1 MKTKYQHI
9 FFDLD
14 RTLWDLE
21 KNSEQALFELYHYY
35 RLEEYGITDFSNFI
49 KEYNHINHALWQMYS
64 LGKITKQELRF
75 QRFNKVFG
83 LYNIQH
89 TALAKS
95 LGEMYTQHTPNKP
108 HLFPFA
114 KEVLDYLHPNYSIH
128 IITNGFIEVQHIKL
142 RKSGIENYFQK
153 IILSEIAGYSKPNLE
168 IFKFAFKETNATPQ
182 NSVMIG
188 DDAEADIA
196 GAKNAGIDQI
206 YFNPLGNKTEI
217 SPTYEISCLSD
228 LKKLL

>member
-1 MKTKYQHI
+1 MKTKYKHI

-35 RLEEYGITDFSNFI
+35 RLEEYGITDFSDFI
-49 KEYNHINHALWQMYS
+49 KKYNHINHLLWQTYS
-64 LGKITKQELRF
+64 QGKITKEELRF
-75 QRFNKVFG
+75 QRFNKLLN
-83 LYNIQH
+83 LYAIQNA
-89 TALAKS
+89 TLSKS

-114 KEVLDYLHPNYSIH
+114 KEVLEYLYSNYNLH

-142 RKSGIENYFQK
+142 RKSGIDNYFQK
-153 IILSEIAGYSKPNLE
+153 IILSEIAGFSKPNIE
-168 IFKFAFKETNATPQ
+168 IFNFAFKETNATPH
-182 NSVMIG
+182 NSIMIG
-188 DDAEADIA
+188 DDLEADII
-196 GAKNAGIDQI
+196 GAKNAEIDQI

-217 SPTYEISCLSD
+217 NPTYEITCLSE
-228 LKKLL
+228 LKKIL